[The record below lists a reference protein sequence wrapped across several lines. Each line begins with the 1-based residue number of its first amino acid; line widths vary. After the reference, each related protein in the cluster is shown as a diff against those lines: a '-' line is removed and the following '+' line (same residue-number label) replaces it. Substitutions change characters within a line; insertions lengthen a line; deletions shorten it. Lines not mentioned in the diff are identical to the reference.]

1 MVYHVTIH
9 VTQPEWEILEANLA
23 DGPDGVMK
31 SLTVADVTFDF
42 DFIVVNEEGR
52 YVLINTI
59 LDARYEL
66 VLQPL
71 PAEQKITTA
80 KPQTKVDD
88 NTNSVNKLTEREIA
102 SQVVAWKWIQNY
114 QAPENKGF
122 QCDFLIEFLK
132 IIMDSPPAWTNSDPW
147 FEFLINIRD
156 SSVLSQILHQE
167 LSNADFSTSN
177 VDRIKLLNFAMGK
190 AYQKVLGFIYP

>member
-1 MVYHVTIH
+1 MVHNVTIR
-9 VTQPEWEILEANLA
+9 VTQPDWEILEADLA

-31 SLTVADVTFDF
+31 SLTVADVKFVF
-42 DFIVVNEEGR
+42 DFIVVNEDTR
-52 YVLINTI
+52 YVLINTL

-66 VLQPL
+66 VLEPL
-71 PAEQKITTA
+71 PAEQKIATPE
-80 KPQTKVDD
+80 PQKQVET
-88 NTNSVNKLTEREIA
+88 TNSAKKLTEREIA
-102 SQVVAWKWIQNY
+102 SQVVSWKWIQNY
-114 QAPENKGF
+114 QASEDKRF

-132 IIMDSPPAWTNSDPW
+132 IVMDSPPAWTNSDHW

-167 LSNADFSTSN
+167 LGQADIATSN
-177 VDRIKLLNFAMGK
+177 IDRIKLLNFAMGK